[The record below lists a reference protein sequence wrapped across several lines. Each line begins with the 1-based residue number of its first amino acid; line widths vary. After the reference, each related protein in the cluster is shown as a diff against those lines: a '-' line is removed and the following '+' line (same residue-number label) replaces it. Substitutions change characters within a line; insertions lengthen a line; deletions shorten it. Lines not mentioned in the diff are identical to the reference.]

1 MRRLNRSVGP
11 ASEIANGSSPTISR
25 AHHTAWPSPSGSCW
39 RVKLSTDER
48 GARYAG
54 GLKRGTDGAVGT
66 PNHTDSYW
74 VVDAMASYRVNKNL
88 DIQLNVFNL
97 FDKDYVA
104 AINKSG
110 YRYHPGEPRTFLLTA
125 NVHF

>member
-1 MRRLNRSVGP
+1 MFP
-11 ASEIANGSSPTISR
+11 AQALAEVLL
-25 AHHTAWPSPSGSCW
+25 AHGW
-39 RVKLSTDER
+39 RVKLSTDDR

-66 PNHTDSYW
+66 PNHTDAYW
-74 VVDAMASYRVNKNL
+74 VFDAMASYRVNKNL

-110 YRYHPGEPRTFLLTA
+110 YRYFPGIARSARLTA
-125 NVHF
+125 NFKF